1 MLRYCSQP
9 HWSHSRRRPWPAA
22 DRDAQE
28 ISRYRLTDAG
38 LAKYAQASRNLSA
51 LAKPS
56 PADCTEGET
65 GDTDDNAKSLDE
77 SVARLD
83 ATDGVRK
90 AITSA
95 GLTTREYVVFSWAVM
110 QAGLAAWA
118 LDQPGGKLPA
128 GVSMDNVTFYR
139 KHAAAMEELGAQTR
153 AADCDEDAAEPE

>member
-1 MLRYCSQP
+1 
-9 HWSHSRRRPWPAA
+9 
-22 DRDAQE
+22 
-28 ISRYRLTDAG
+28 
-38 LAKYAQASRNLSA
+38 
-51 LAKPS
+51 
-56 PADCTEGET
+56 
-65 GDTDDNAKSLDE
+65 E